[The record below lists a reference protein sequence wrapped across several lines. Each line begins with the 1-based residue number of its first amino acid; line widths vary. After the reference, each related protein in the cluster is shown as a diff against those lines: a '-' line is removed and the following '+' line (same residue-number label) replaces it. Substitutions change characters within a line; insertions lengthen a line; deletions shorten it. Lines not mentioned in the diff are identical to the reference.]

1 MDVEANIAQAR
12 VESCNGNGVGGS
24 DMLLLFKEYAGWKI
38 VIKLYCDHPWGW
50 RARRDKGMD
59 PPAPFL
65 KRERKP

>member
-38 VIKLYCDHPWGW
+38 VIKLYCHHP
-50 RARRDKGMD
+50 
-59 PPAPFL
+59 
-65 KRERKP
+65 